1 MSREIIGRDLS
12 RRLHCAEAAVDQAL
26 AEIAALAA
34 ALPEARLKASL
45 SATTAQ
51 PAFDGLAASLSAL
64 TEARGHL
71 GGAHRTLAALAR
83 RLGLRT
89 VATGPMDKPEDRP
102 PMDGSG
108 GVRPNVVNE
117 A

>member
-1 MSREIIGRDLS
+1 MSQEIIGRELS
-12 RRLHCAEAAVDQAL
+12 RRIHAAEAAVDKAL

-34 ALPEARLKASL
+34 ALPEARVRASL

-51 PAFDGLAASLSAL
+51 PAFDGLAASLSSL
-64 TEARGHL
+64 TQARSHL
-71 GGAHRTLAALAR
+71 GQTHRTLAALAR

-102 PMDGSG
+102 PMEETG
-108 GVRPNVVNE
+108 GVRQNVVNE